1 MGRPSQMYLW
11 RDLAKDDFLK
21 RIQDRMGTG
30 TEFNVPDAAEIFNV
44 SNTQITAWV
53 EEGLLFAVDIGAK
66 ESRKIY
72 RMNRCDIMRRAEQL
86 ANGL

>member
-1 MGRPSQMYLW
+1 MGRTSQLYLW

-21 RIQDRMGTG
+21 RIQERMGTG

-53 EEGLLFAVDIGAK
+53 EEGLLFAIDIGAK
-66 ESRKIY
+66 DRKIF

-86 ANGL
+86 SDGL